1 MVSSTDDATQ
11 IMLQVIDRD
20 TQVTDLLS
28 DPEKKWKSTSEEE
41 EEGRKASDR
50 EVEFDTQVT
59 DLLSDP

>member
-1 MVSSTDDATQ
+1 
-11 IMLQVIDRD
+11 MLQVIDRD